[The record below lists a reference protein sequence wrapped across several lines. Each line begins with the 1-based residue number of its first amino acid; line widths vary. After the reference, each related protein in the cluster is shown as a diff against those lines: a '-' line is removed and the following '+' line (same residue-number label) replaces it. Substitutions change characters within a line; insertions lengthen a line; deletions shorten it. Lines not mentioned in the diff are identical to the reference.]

1 MDSEDIDFSPADAQ
15 KVHSSKNIEKFY
27 SDARNVFLAKL
38 FFNYVILH
46 QNIRSIHTNFDS
58 LVCSLGSNL
67 PRIDILILTEINC
80 KAEDF
85 QKYKIPG
92 YAQIAHHRQAGR
104 GGGIA
109 IYFKGAFNI
118 KVLDS
123 QFGSAE
129 TLKLKINDE
138 LELLAIYRPPSSSK
152 MAFVEELNHHM
163 NTNVNCG
170 RDFIILGD
178 LNLNLLDAKDRI
190 IEHYE
195 NSLSEGGFDRCIFS
209 PTREEFCGGHFS
221 STLIDHVFHKFHKFH
236 NMSTVLTSKVSDHY
250 ATQREIFPWRNAY
263 STYSQC
269 LRPLILR

>member
-15 KVHSSKNIEKFY
+15 KSK
-27 SDARNVFLAKL
+27 AKKIL
-38 FFNYVILH
+38 KSYTQTRKKCIFSKIIFQLYVILH

-104 GGGIA
+104 GRGIA

-123 QFGSAE
+123 QFVSAE

-138 LELLAIYRPPSSSK
+138 LELSAIYRPPSSSK
-152 MAFVEELNHHM
+152 MAFVEELI
-163 NTNVNCG
+163 T
-170 RDFIILGD
+170 
-178 LNLNLLDAKDRI
+178 
-190 IEHYE
+190 
-195 NSLSEGGFDRCIFS
+195 
-209 PTREEFCGGHFS
+209 T
-221 STLIDHVFHKFHKFH
+221 
-236 NMSTVLTSKVSDHY
+236 
-250 ATQREIFPWRNAY
+250 
-263 STYSQC
+263 
-269 LRPLILR
+269 